1 VSEFHDMLTTAVG
14 ERKTR
19 RGQSIRAVAAEV
31 GGHFSTLANAMKGT
45 IRPPAELLDGWSQ
58 LFEDEDDRRRFVRL
72 GHLEHAT
79 PQILA
84 IVKGLE
90 RELAELRTSK
100 TASPAAIYSEAT
112 LPPTARFKLPT
123 RTPK

>member
-1 VSEFHDMLTTAVG
+1 MLTKAVG

-19 RGQSIRAVAAEV
+19 RGQTIRAVAAEV

-45 IRPPAELLDGWSQ
+45 IRPPEELLEGWSQ
-58 LFEDEDDRRRFVRL
+58 LFDDEDDRRRFIRL

-84 IVKGLE
+84 IVKALE
-90 RELAELRTSK
+90 QELAELRTLK
-100 TASPAAIYSEAT
+100 AAAPAATYGEAMP
-112 LPPTARFKLPT
+112 PPTARFKLPL